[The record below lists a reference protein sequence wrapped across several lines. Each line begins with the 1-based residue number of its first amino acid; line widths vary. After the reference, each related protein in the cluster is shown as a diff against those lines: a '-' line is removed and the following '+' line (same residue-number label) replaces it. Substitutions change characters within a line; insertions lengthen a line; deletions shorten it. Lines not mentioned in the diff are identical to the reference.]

1 MSVLEVNNLH
11 KKYKNFHLDDISLT
25 LNEGEI
31 LGFIGENGSG
41 KSTTMKAIAGLINYD
56 SGDIKVFNKNINEL
70 TFIERNKVSFI
81 LDELCFPSNFK
92 IKQLKKLLGGIFP
105 NINVSL
111 LENYLRKFNLN
122 EEKKI
127 KELSKGMKVKLNIAI
142 SFSRGAK
149 LFVLDEPTNGLDPV
163 ARDEYLDLLLEEV
176 EKNGCSIL
184 ISSHII
190 SDLERICDKILLIH
204 EGRTILNDYKDNIL
218 NNNKI
223 IKINNLDE
231 IKGIQG
237 VICYKS
243 LKNNEYSVLVNKDCE
258 LLNKYDSITDLEQL
272 MILLIRGKRL

>member
-1 MSVLEVNNLH
+1 MSVLEINNLH
-11 KKYKNFHLDDISLT
+11 KSYKNFHLDDISLT

-204 EGRTILNDYKDNIL
+204 EGRTILSDYKNNIL

-243 LKNNEYSVLVNKDCE
+243 LKNNEYNVLVNKDCE

>member
-1 MSVLEVNNLH
+1 MSVLEINNLH
-11 KKYKNFHLDDISLT
+11 KSYKNFHLDNISLT

-204 EGRTILNDYKDNIL
+204 EGRTILSDYKDNIL

-231 IKGIQG
+231 IKDVQG
-237 VICYKS
+237 VICYKA